1 MKVMG
6 GVKTI
11 DELGRI
17 VIPGELR
24 RKAGLEPKSKVE
36 IFAERDR
43 IVLRRYEPGCVFC
56 GSSQDTI
63 EWKDKLIC
71 ASCLKALKNTGD

>member
-71 ASCLKALKNTGD
+71 ASCLKALKNAGD